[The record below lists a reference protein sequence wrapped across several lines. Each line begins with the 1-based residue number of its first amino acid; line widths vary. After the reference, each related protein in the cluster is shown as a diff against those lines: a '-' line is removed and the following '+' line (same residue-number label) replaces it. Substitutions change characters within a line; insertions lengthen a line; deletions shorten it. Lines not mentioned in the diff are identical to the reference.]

1 MLTCDYSGQIA
12 GDVKVWKGGKENKW
26 HRRPS
31 YLWSI
36 SEQTHNKHGVYLF
49 QIVFLNLSLNILFPC
64 LCLLRWNS
72 FNPLQPESNQHLI
85 SPYSNNAESFNTIM
99 KIKEMFAKPKALIVK
114 QILLVKTKR
123 NV

>member
-1 MLTCDYSGQIA
+1 M
-12 GDVKVWKGGKENKW
+12 
-26 HRRPS
+26 
-31 YLWSI
+31 
-36 SEQTHNKHGVYLF
+36 
-49 QIVFLNLSLNILFPC
+49 
-64 LCLLRWNS
+64 
-72 FNPLQPESNQHLI
+72 

>member
-1 MLTCDYSGQIA
+1 MRLFWTDRRWRQGMERRTSDTGNPVICDLFQ
-12 GDVKVWKGGKENKW
+12 N
-26 HRRPS
+26 R
-31 YLWSI
+31 
-36 SEQTHNKHGVYLF
+36 HNKHGVYLF